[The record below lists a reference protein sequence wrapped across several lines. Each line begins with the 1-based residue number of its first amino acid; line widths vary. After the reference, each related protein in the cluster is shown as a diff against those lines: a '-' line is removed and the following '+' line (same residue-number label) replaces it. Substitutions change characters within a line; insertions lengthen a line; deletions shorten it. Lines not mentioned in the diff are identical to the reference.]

1 MKTFADYLFIA
12 LLTLLPFS
20 FTSCGGDDDL
30 EGNSDFIELTF
41 NGKTYKESIPVFGY
55 VFLEDVF
62 TDSEGRGITIT
73 NVSIDAFEKYGF
85 SFMPSIGHF
94 ARKADWEFAK
104 TGECLHKY
112 DFGNIWE
119 GEFDVE
125 NFTLVTELE
134 IYADGTFYG
143 LMDGKHYVNS
153 IKDVKDGVQVEGTF
167 SGTYYC
173 SENRGECEIHGRYR
187 MTLNVI

>member
-134 IYADGTFYG
+134 IYADGT
-143 LMDGKHYVNS
+143 
-153 IKDVKDGVQVEGTF
+153 
-167 SGTYYC
+167 
-173 SENRGECEIHGRYR
+173 
-187 MTLNVI
+187 

>member
-1 MKTFADYLFIA
+1 M
-12 LLTLLPFS
+12 
-20 FTSCGGDDDL
+20 
-30 EGNSDFIELTF
+30 
-41 NGKTYKESIPVFGY
+41 FGY